1 MYSLN
6 QFYSILNGNINCVN
20 NISLATIETVYNPLV
35 NKKIQNDTFVLKP
48 LEIQF
53 LTKLQIPKEK
63 TMNNTKNILD
73 NGYFK
78 KIIFSMMIISNIIIN
93 LGYLQSRDSSKVD

>member
-1 MYSLN
+1 M
-6 QFYSILNGNINCVN
+6 
-20 NISLATIETVYNPLV
+20 TIETVYNPLV
-35 NKKIQNDTFVLKP
+35 KKEVQNNTFISKS

-53 LTKLQIPKEK
+53 LTKLQIPKGEI
-63 TMNNTKNILD
+63 MNDTKNILD

-78 KIIFSMMIISNIIIN
+78 KIIFTMMLISNIIIN